1 MLLGYQNQDRQLG
14 RLFELEK
21 HGAKLVLMSALS
33 QQPFTKRDASNGQL
47 FYRPYDIDRL
57 LNLLEV
63 PVASAEPVMTH
74 QFVLR
79 FGTEEQKD
87 TAKSRPEIFT
97 LNGRPV
103 FDTGS
108 KNETSLLVG
117 CGHFNEISQDTKAVL
132 PNDHGTNEIKE
143 TSFFDLIYKISEV
156 KSGCHHPDG
165 ILWFKLGEH
174 EVHSEKVSILDVFPT
189 LLDIYQIKRPNLAV
203 SGRSLMPHLPA
214 LV

>member
-1 MLLGYQNQDRQLG
+1 MG

-21 HGAKLVLMSALS
+21 HAAKLVLMSALS
-33 QQPFTKRDASNGQL
+33 QQPFTKRDSSNGQL

-79 FGTEEQKD
+79 FGTEELKD
-87 TAKSRPEIFT
+87 SANSRLESFT

-108 KNETSLLVG
+108 TNETSLLVG
-117 CGHFNEISQDTKAVL
+117 CGHFNGFRKIPGQFCPTITAPTNSRKPVSSICFTRSQKSKAGATTRMVSYGLSSGNTRFIARKYPYWMSFPPCWISIRSSAPTWQFRA
-132 PNDHGTNEIKE
+132 
-143 TSFFDLIYKISEV
+143 DL
-156 KSGCHHPDG
+156 
-165 ILWFKLGEH
+165 
-174 EVHSEKVSILDVFPT
+174 
-189 LLDIYQIKRPNLAV
+189 
-203 SGRSLMPHLPA
+203 
-214 LV
+214 